1 MLPNYQNTLLQVVQ
15 GWIFKN
21 AVLTFYYIFIRS
33 VHMYITY
40 YVTKYYSDC
49 KLIYACLFTLDRKK
63 IVYDMQNKQQTKVQN
78 LNS

>member
-1 MLPNYQNTLLQVVQ
+1 
-15 GWIFKN
+15 
-21 AVLTFYYIFIRS
+21 
-33 VHMYITY
+33 MYITY